1 MQSGAGGTAHHVLA
15 QQKSPG
21 IGDKH
26 HLAQQG
32 SLQYNSIYIELI
44 SWSVTIVTMFDIK
57 QPLTNMEWIY
67 LPVTQIEIST
77 YPVFRSD
84 FHQNGNPGI
93 SSHASTTPI
102 TNVSV
107 SEASVF
113 AEGMGA
119 RLPEY
124 EEIIE
129 LLDVLKRGGEN
140 FPYISTSIEWLN
152 CSPDWDIESQKMNCI
167 ASIGTASMRPILRGS
182 VQDRRYPFV
191 TFRIA
196 RSR

>member
-1 MQSGAGGTAHHVLA
+1 LQSGAGGTAHNVLA

-21 IGDKH
+21 IGDRH

-32 SLQYNSIYIELI
+32 SRQYNSMYIELI

-77 YPVFRSD
+77 YPVFHSD

-93 SSHASTTPI
+93 SSHASATPI
-102 TNVSV
+102 TNVSA
-107 SEASVF
+107 SEASAF
-113 AEGMGA
+113 AEEMGA

-124 EEIIE
+124 AEIIE

-140 FPYISTSIEWLN
+140 FPYLSTSIEWLN
-152 CSPDWDIESQKMNCI
+152 CSPDWNAESQKMNCI
-167 ASIGTASMRPILRGS
+167 ASIDTGSMRVGLKGS
-182 VQDRRYPFV
+182 IQDGRYPFV

-196 RSR
+196 RPR